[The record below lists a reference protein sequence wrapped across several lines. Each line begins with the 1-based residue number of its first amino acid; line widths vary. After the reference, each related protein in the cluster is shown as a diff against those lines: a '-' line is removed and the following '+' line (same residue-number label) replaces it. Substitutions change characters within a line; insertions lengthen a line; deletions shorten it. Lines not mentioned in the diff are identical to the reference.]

1 MIAQFAPTDIGP
13 PHYWDKM
20 PEMCQK
26 NYGKW
31 QYHEYEKIGVMK
43 HVGPEGALYTVR
55 VGSPRLLSTV
65 TLRWFA
71 DLADQYCDGHLR
83 FTSRHNVEFLLVNPD
98 NIDPLINVLEEAGW
112 PVGGTGKSL
121 KNLIH
126 TQGWVHCHSS
136 ATDSSSP

>member
-1 MIAQFAPTDIGP
+1 MANGSIMNMKKSAL
-13 PHYWDKM
+13 
-20 PEMCQK
+20 
-26 NYGKW
+26 
-31 QYHEYEKIGVMK
+31 K

-121 KNLIH
+121 KLNPHPRLG
-126 TQGWVHCHSS
+126 TLPFFGYRFFRYC
-136 ATDSSSP
+136 

>member
-31 QYHEYEKIGVMK
+31 QYHEYEKVGVMK

-83 FTSRHNVEFLLVNPD
+83 FTSRHNVEFLLEKLTPH
-98 NIDPLINVLEEAGW
+98 PRL
-112 PVGGTGKSL
+112 GTLPFFGYRFFRY
-121 KNLIH
+121 
-126 TQGWVHCHSS
+126 C
-136 ATDSSSP
+136 